1 MNWLDKYD
9 VALALEELYPEVDVA
24 HIRFVDLRAMV
35 IALEGFIGLPQHC
48 NEKILESIQAAW
60 LDERA

>member
-1 MNWLDKYD
+1 VNWLDRYEI
-9 VALALEELYPEVDVA
+9 ALALEDLYPEVDIA
-24 HIRFVDLRAMV
+24 HIRFIDLREMV
-35 IALEGFIGLPQHC
+35 LSLKDFTGIPQHC

>member
-9 VALALEELYPEVDVA
+9 IVLALEGLYPEVDIA
-24 HIRFVDLRAMV
+24 HIRFVDLREMV
-35 IALEGFIGLPQHC
+35 LSLKGFTGAPQHC